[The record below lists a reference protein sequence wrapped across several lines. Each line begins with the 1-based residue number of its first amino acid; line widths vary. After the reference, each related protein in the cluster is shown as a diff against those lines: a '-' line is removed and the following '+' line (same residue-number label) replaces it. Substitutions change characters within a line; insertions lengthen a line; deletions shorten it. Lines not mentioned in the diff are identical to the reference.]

1 MEAHYGKRIREVWPV
16 STVANTLFPQAF
28 YQPKLGTKA
37 RERLY
42 ALHEESLRVHR
53 RVENDNY
60 FDRLVRWPGPDGPVN
75 QLERLVEQLSR
86 QIERGGALGTAS
98 ELAASHPFDDPTAT
112 GDLRVQA
119 PGKDRR
125 LMGFPCLSHISVTVS
140 RGIIHL
146 TALYRNQHFIRRA
159 YGNYVGLA
167 RIAQFLA
174 SECGGTVGEIMCV
187 ASHADA
193 EVGGTSGFERT
204 ELRTLVEECRQALDA
219 QTDVIDARR

>member
-1 MEAHYGKRIREVWPV
+1 
-16 STVANTLFPQAF
+16 
-28 YQPKLGTKA
+28 
-37 RERLY
+37 
-42 ALHEESLRVHR
+42 
-53 RVENDNY
+53 
-60 FDRLVRWPGPDGPVN
+60 VRWPGPEGPVN

-98 ELAASHPFDDPTAT
+98 ELAASHPLDDPGSR

-140 RGIIHL
+140 RGTIHL

-159 YGNYVGLA
+159 YGNYLGLA
-167 RIAQFLA
+167 RIAEFLA
-174 SECGGTVGEIMCV
+174 SESGGTVGEIMCV

-204 ELRTLVEECRQALDA
+204 ELRKLIEECRQALEA
-219 QTDVIDARR
+219 RTEVADVR